1 MTPAVRDAATILEE
15 RARRLARRPTAAV
28 APEFGVDVVS
38 FSVARERFAIESR
51 FVFAVFH
58 LSELVPLPGARA
70 PVVGVTRW
78 RGDVLTV
85 LDLRRVVGGTGRAL
99 DDLSRVVVV
108 GSSNPAFG
116 VLADT
121 VDDIVSIDPTALF
134 TLPTDRVPEI
144 PGVLRG
150 VTANGIHLLDAAVLI
165 AHQDGVAN
173 SAAAGTSS
181 FSSSNS
187 D

>member
-1 MTPAVRDAATILEE
+1 MTSSTRDPATILEE
-15 RARRLARRPTAAV
+15 RARHLAKRPATAN
-28 APEFGVDVVS
+28 APTFGVDVVS

-58 LSELVPLPGARA
+58 LHELVPLPGARA

-85 LDLRRVVGGTGRAL
+85 LDLRRVLGGTGRAL
-99 DDLSRVVVV
+99 DDLARVVVV
-108 GSSNPAFG
+108 GASNAAFG

-121 VDDIVSIDPTALF
+121 VDDLVSIDPTKLF
-134 TLPTDRVPEI
+134 TLPVDRVPEI

-150 VTANGIHLLDAAVLI
+150 VTAEGIHFLDAAVLI

-173 SAAAGTSS
+173 ATAGGSS
-181 FSSSNS
+181 ISSNS

>member
-1 MTPAVRDAATILEE
+1 MTSPQDVQKILEE
-15 RARRLARRPTAAV
+15 RARRLARRSNAESVPN
-28 APEFGVDVVS
+28 FGVDVVS
-38 FSVARERFAIESR
+38 FSVARERFAIESA

-58 LSELVPLPGARA
+58 LNELVPLPGARA

-99 DDLSRVVVV
+99 DDLARVIVV
-108 GSSNPAFG
+108 GASGPAFG

-121 VDDIVSIDPTALF
+121 VDDIMSIDPTTLF
-134 TLPTDRVPEI
+134 TLPVDRVPEI

-150 VTANGIHLLDAAVLI
+150 VTANGIHLLDAAILI
-165 AHQDGVAN
+165 AHQDGGA
-173 SAAAGTSS
+173 SS
-181 FSSSNS
+181 SPVVGVSTSSNS
-187 D
+187 DQL

>member
-1 MTPAVRDAATILEE
+1 VTSPSRDPATILDE
-15 RARRLARRPTAAV
+15 RARRLARKSVAAN

-99 DDLSRVVVV
+99 DDLARVVVV
-108 GSSNPAFG
+108 GASSPAFG

-121 VDDIVSIDPTALF
+121 VDDIVSIDPTMLF
-134 TLPTDRVPEI
+134 TLPVDRVPEI

-150 VTANGIHLLDAAVLI
+150 ITANGIHLLDAAVLI
-165 AHQDGVAN
+165 AHQDG
-173 SAAAGTSS
+173 AARGTAADTSITS
-181 FSSSNS
+181 TL

>member
-1 MTPAVRDAATILEE
+1 MTSPTRDAATILEE
-15 RARRLARRPTAAV
+15 RARRLARKPSTAN
-28 APEFGVDVVS
+28 APEFGVEVVS
-38 FSVARERFAIESR
+38 FSVARERFAVESR

-58 LSELVPLPGARA
+58 LNELVPLPGARA

-99 DDLSRVVVV
+99 DDLARVVVI
-108 GSSNPAFG
+108 GSSSPTFG

-121 VDDIVSIDPTALF
+121 VDDIVSIDPTKLF
-134 TLPTDRVPEI
+134 TLPLDRVSEI

-150 VTANGIHLLDAAVLI
+150 VTADGIHLLDAATLI
-165 AHQDGVAN
+165 AHQD
-173 SAAAGTSS
+173 SAASAPVAGASITPTS
-181 FSSSNS
+181 

>member
-1 MTPAVRDAATILEE
+1 MTSAGRDPATILEE
-15 RARRLARRPTAAV
+15 RARRLAKRSATAN

-51 FVFAVFH
+51 YVYAVFH

-99 DDLSRVVVV
+99 DDLARVVVV
-108 GSSNPAFG
+108 GASNAAFG

-121 VDDIVSIDPTALF
+121 VDDIVSIDPTKLF
-134 TLPTDRVPEI
+134 SLPVDRVPEI

-150 VTANGIHLLDAAVLI
+150 VTADGIHLLDAAVLI

-173 SAAAGTSS
+173 TAVGSS
-181 FSSSNS
+181 ISSNS